1 MSQEN
6 IRQKKIAQGLVT
18 AACLAC
24 IGWGIA
30 DMLRSLRRHS

>member
-6 IRQKKIAQGLVT
+6 GRRRTVKALVT

-24 IGWGIA
+24 VGFAIR

>member
-6 IRQKKIAQGLVT
+6 VCRKKIAQGLVT

-24 IGWGIA
+24 VGWGIG
-30 DMLRSLRRHS
+30 DMLRSLRRQS

>member
-6 IRQKKIAQGLVT
+6 VRRKKIAQEVVI

-24 IGWGIA
+24 IGWGIG